1 MEHKIKIFKRLLCS
15 LFLAAAVLTGL
26 LVIIELAFPSHAA
39 AHNLTSNYPVSGYQ
53 DPLFTF
59 ASPHVDFI
67 QATSVA
73 TLYLPIIY
81 KNPKLLYSDDFSD
94 NGSDWPVGDDG
105 VCSSKYDSG
114 RFRLDVDKGEFCF
127 RFAPIDT
134 DNPAARTYGYF
145 EVAAYHSDGPS
156 NSAFGIYINGEGGDN
171 QYIFKIRPNNSC
183 GSGGGWE
190 LVRNREGTKTSLGS
204 GCHTSIKRGY
214 GSANINLLR
223 INHTSDRKLTLF
235 VNNVQIFVFQESTN
249 RELLGKGTGVYA
261 EAANDGD
268 NIKVFKYDNFKVFA
282 PNAQLN

>member
-1 MEHKIKIFKRLLCS
+1 MEHKIKVYKRFFCT

-26 LVIIELAFPSHAA
+26 LVTIELAIPPYAA
-39 AHNLTSNYPVSGYQ
+39 AQNFTSNHLVSSYQ
-53 DPLFTF
+53 DPLSTI
-59 ASPHVDFI
+59 ASPPVSFI
-67 QATSVA
+67 QATSVV

-81 KNPKLLYSDDFSD
+81 KNPRLLYSDDFSND
-94 NGSDWPVGDDG
+94 QSDWPVGDDG
-105 VCSSKYDSG
+105 NCASKYDSG

-134 DNPAARTYGYF
+134 DNPASRTFGYF

-190 LVRNREGTKTSLGS
+190 LVRNRQGTKTTLGS
-204 GCHTSIKRGY
+204 GCHVSIKRGY

-223 INHTSDRKLTLF
+223 FNHTSDHRLTLF
-235 VNNVQIFVFQESTN
+235 VNNVQIFTFLESTS

-268 NIKVFKYDNFKVFA
+268 NIKVFKYDDFKVLV
-282 PNAQLN
+282 P